1 MKEAKDFSYEGTC
14 AEGWSSVSNSS
25 TKCYKFMDL
34 QQSWENA
41 RNHCKSL
48 APNNGGDLA
57 SIHDPETNNFLVNF
71 EASRE
76 SRQYCPWIG
85 AIQHSSDL
93 AHWAWTDGSAFDYS
107 KWKAG
112 EPNGENDKYACMNIH
127 QGSSHHPRIG
137 WWSDVSDGIGQWRR
151 FFCQQNK

>member
-41 RNHCKSL
+41 RNYCKSL
-48 APNNGGDLA
+48 APNNDGDLA
-57 SIHDPETNNFLVNF
+57 SIHDPETNHFLVNF
-71 EASRE
+71 EGTVRG
-76 SRQYCPWIG
+76 YCPWIG

-93 AHWAWTDGSAFDYS
+93 SDWAWTDGSTFDYS

-112 EPNGENDKYACMNIH
+112 E
-127 QGSSHHPRIG
+127 PRIG